1 MYRVLITL
9 QTFMLINLFAVSTV
23 CAHDEAVYYDRI
35 HLSASAT
42 AQLANDTMVVT
53 VFAEEEGSKAQELSS
68 LVNKKIHWG
77 LELVK
82 QYPDIKR
89 QTNSYTTHP
98 VYQNNKIKG
107 WRVRQSLLLES
118 KDMALMSEVLGQLQ
132 NKLALGSMQFSIS
145 PESRDAQDKI
155 LIDKALES
163 FEKRSQQVVV
173 KLRRK
178 NYKIVDINISTSGSR
193 PKRAQYE
200 MRAMS
205 MASEPAV
212 SAGEQTV
219 SVTVSGKIELE

>member
-1 MYRVLITL
+1 MYRVLIKL
-9 QTFMLINLFAVSTV
+9 NTFVLISLFSVSTA
-23 CAHDEAVYYDRI
+23 CAHEDAAYYDRI

-42 AQLANDTMVVT
+42 AQLANDTMVAT
-53 VFAEEEGSKAQELSS
+53 VYAEEEGSKAVELST

-77 LELVK
+77 LDLVK
-82 QYPDIKR
+82 KHPGIKH

-98 VYQNNKIKG
+98 VYKNNKING
-107 WRVRQSLLLES
+107 WRVRQSLQLES

-145 PESRDAQDKI
+145 PESRNAQDKI
-155 LIDKALES
+155 LIDEALES
-163 FEKRSQQVVV
+163 FENRSQQVVA

-193 PKRAQYE
+193 NIRPQYE